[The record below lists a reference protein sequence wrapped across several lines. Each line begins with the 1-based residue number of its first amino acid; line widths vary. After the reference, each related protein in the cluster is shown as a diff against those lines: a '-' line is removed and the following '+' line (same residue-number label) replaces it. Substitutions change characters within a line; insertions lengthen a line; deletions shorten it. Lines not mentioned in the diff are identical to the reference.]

1 VLRLLDGV
9 SWEGLPLAGARSQA
23 LLAALAAEAGR
34 PVAEATLAGRVWA
47 EEEQPAVPGKA
58 LQVVVSRARAQTAPE
73 VVVRTSHGYRLGV
86 DGDDLDV
93 TVLAGAVRDAA
104 RAWSAGD
111 PVRARD
117 RARVALDVPVS
128 EDGAG
133 PALDELRARAREQRD
148 EAAAVLGRSLSG
160 LGSHDEALGLLLDVP
175 EPDEVTLAALLRSE
189 AAVHGAPA
197 ALARYAAHREQV
209 RDRLGVDPGPEL
221 QAVHAGLLA
230 ADAPVRSGLRYDAT
244 PLVGRDDDVRRLREL
259 VAVSRVTSIVGAGGL
274 GKTRLAQV
282 LARGAEQPVVHLVEL
297 AGVASAQDVLGEIG
311 SALGVRDSVS
321 GRRVLA
327 PEQRADLRGRL
338 TQQLGQA
345 PTLLV
350 LDNCEHVVEAVA
362 DLVAP
367 WVAATRDLRVVTT
380 SRTPLG
386 IAAERVLALDQLD
399 EDAAVELFAQRAEA
413 ARPGLR
419 LDPDAVHRVVA
430 RLDGLPLAIELAA
443 ARVRAMSVADLD
455 RRLDDR
461 FALLRGHDRSAPDR
475 HRTLLA
481 VIEWSWDLLDEGDR
495 RALRWLAVFPDGFSL
510 EGAGVVLGGDALA
523 AVESLAGQ
531 SLLTVRDDGEAMRYR
546 MLETVREFGRRQLGQ
561 AGEAA
566 AAREALRGWATG
578 ACAVALDGLHG
589 PDQVAVVGGV
599 SVEDATLTDVLR
611 QALEAGDAETTVVV
625 LAALGEAWT
634 IRGEHLRVMAVLAA
648 VEDVLEGWEPE
659 ERLVEAAARAA
670 AVLVLNT
677 TMSELVR
684 PRHARALL
692 DRHGGASRDPRVR
705 ALHRLL
711 PLVEDVEDGTGVT
724 ALLALG
730 DDPDRIL
737 AALSLQWASHALEN
751 SGDPE
756 AAAVAAQ
763 RAVAL
768 WRAEDGVFA
777 RAWLQTQLA
786 GLYAQLGRVA
796 EATPYAEA
804 GLPVLLALGAE
815 DDAVQL
821 RAVLARAALADGR
834 LDDVGRLVEQMEAH
848 AGTGLLGGAIAAAS
862 MRAELALAA
871 GDADEGLR
879 LYDRGVAAVRAL
891 RFPGFRLEPGM
902 EPWALV
908 VEATATAAHAR
919 HGRHPSGVELH
930 RGLVPKAGQA
940 LAADAGR
947 LDVPVAG
954 CVLFALGAWALL
966 REDAVDDAVVLLAL
980 ADRFA
985 YSRWAPAMAWE
996 PVAEAADRAA
1006 PGRLAAAVAAY
1017 GDRRGAD
1024 VLVDARAAVAHIFRE

>member
-9 SWEGLPLAGARSQA
+9 SWADRPVTGARSQA
-23 LLAALAAEAGR
+23 LLAALAAEAGH
-34 PVAEATLAGRVWA
+34 PVPEAALTGAVWGA
-47 EEEQPAVPGKA
+47 DEQPAAPGKA
-58 LQVVVSRARAQTAPE
+58 LQVVVSRTRAQSAPE
-73 VVVRTSHGYRLGV
+73 VVVRTPGGYRLGV
-86 DGDDLDV
+86 GGDDLDV
-93 TVLAGAVRDAA
+93 ATLVDAVRDAA
-104 RAWSAGD
+104 RAESGGD
-111 PVRARD
+111 HVRARD
-117 RARVALDVPVS
+117 RARAALDVPVAGP
-128 EDGAG
+128 GAG
-133 PALDELRARAREQRD
+133 PALDGLRDRARSQRAD
-148 EAAAVLGRSLSG
+148 AAAVLGRSLSL
-160 LGSHDEALGLLLDVP
+160 LGSHDEALGLLLEVR
-175 EPDEVTLAALLRSE
+175 EPDETTLAALLRSE
-189 AAVHGAPA
+189 AAVHGAPV
-197 ALARYAAHREQV
+197 ALARYAAHREQL
-209 RDRLGVDPGPEL
+209 RDRLGIDPGPAL

-230 ADAPVRSGLRYDAT
+230 SDAPVRSGLRYDAT

-259 VAVSRVTSIVGAGGL
+259 VAVARVTSIVGAGGL

-297 AGVASAQDVLGEIG
+297 AGVASPQDVLGEIG

-338 TQQLGQA
+338 AQQLGQA

-380 SRTPLG
+380 SRIPLG
-386 IAAERVLALDQLD
+386 IAAERVLVLDQLD
-399 EDAAVELFAQRAEA
+399 ADAGVELFTQRAEA

-419 LDPDAVHRVVA
+419 LDPDAVRRVVT

-481 VIEWSWDLLDEGDR
+481 VIEWSWDLLDEADR

-510 EGAGVVLGGDALA
+510 EGAGEVLGDDALA

-531 SLLTVRDDGEAMRYR
+531 SLLTVRDDGEVLRYR
-546 MLETVREFGRRQLGQ
+546 MLETVREFGRRQLAD
-561 AGEAA
+561 AGEEP
-566 AAREALRGWATG
+566 AAREALRTWATG
-578 ACAVALDGLHG
+578 LCADALGGLHG
-589 PDQVAVVGGV
+589 PDQVAVVTRV
-599 SVEDATLTDVLR
+599 ATEDATLTDVLR
-611 QALEAGDAETTVVV
+611 QALDAGDAAVTMVV

-648 VEDVLEGWEPE
+648 VEDVLEGWEPGDHLLE
-659 ERLVEAAARAA
+659 PTAHAA

-684 PRHARALL
+684 PRHARDLL
-692 DRHGGASRDPRVR
+692 DRYGPVSRDPRVR
-705 ALHRLL
+705 ALQRLL
-711 PLVEDVEDGTGVT
+711 PLVEGVEDGAGVT
-724 ALLALG
+724 ALLAQA
-730 DDPDRIL
+730 DDPDRTV
-737 AALSLQWASHALEN
+737 AALALQWASHALEN

-756 AAAVAAQ
+756 AAAVTAR
-763 RAVAL
+763 RAVVL
-768 WRAEDGVFA
+768 WREDDGVFA
-777 RAWLQTQLA
+777 RAWLHTQLA
-786 GLYAQLGRVA
+786 GLYAQLGRIE

-804 GLPVLLALGAE
+804 GLPVLLALGAD

-821 RAVLARAALADGR
+821 RAVLARAALAAGR
-834 LDDVGRLVEQMEAH
+834 LDDARRLVDQMEAH

-871 GDADEGLR
+871 GDAEEGLR

-891 RFPGFRLEPGM
+891 RFPGFRLERGM
-902 EPWALV
+902 EPWTLV
-908 VEATATAAHAR
+908 LESTAVAAQAR
-919 HGRHPSGVELH
+919 YGVPTSGAELH
-930 RGLVPKAGQA
+930 GVLAPKIAPA
-940 LAADAGR
+940 LAADGGR
-947 LDVPVAG
+947 LDFPVAG
-954 CVLFALGAWALL
+954 SVLFALGAWALL
-966 REDAVDDAVVLLAL
+966 RDDAAEDAVTLLAL

-985 YSRWAPAMAWE
+985 YSRWAPSMAWD
-996 PVAEAADRAA
+996 PVADAADRAA

-1024 VLVDARAAVAHIFRE
+1024 VLDDARAAVAHIFRE